1 MLAVT
6 LATAGADAAGDD
18 SAAALAAWLEDD
30 DELRG
35 HVRREAAPVP
45 TGALGAEVAQLV
57 VSLGSSGAVTAMA
70 SVLIAWLRRRTGSVS
85 VHMTRPDGSAV
96 ELTADRVRAL
106 DATGVREQ
114 VDQLVAAVWPA
125 GQGPAGQGTA
135 GQGHDD
141 ADRT

>member
-18 SAAALAAWLEDD
+18 GAAALAAWLEAD

-35 HVRREAAPVP
+35 YVRRETAPP
-45 TGALGAEVAQLV
+45 PEGALGAELAQLV

-70 SVLIAWLRRRTGSVS
+70 SVVIAWLRRRTGSVS
-85 VHMTRPDGSAV
+85 VRLTRPDGSAV
-96 ELTADRVRAL
+96 ELSAERVRAL
-106 DATGVREQ
+106 DAAGVRGQ

-125 GQGPAGQGTA
+125 D
-135 GQGHDD
+135 QGHDD
-141 ADRT
+141 GARG